1 MAPLER
7 LPDWAAVGAR
17 VAQARHALKLS
28 QADLGVRIGLGR
40 TAIARIEGG
49 NRTLSALELTDLARA
64 TDLPVDWFVT
74 ESPPVVASHRADRPG
89 ETTFADLR
97 VETLEREV
105 AQLRESGLLRPV
117 GNGLELQRVPR
128 NVEEAEN
135 VALLVRAHLG
145 CETDGPIDLGAAATD
160 LNLYAYTLDL
170 RGDHV
175 DGAYVVIDEGTGVAL
190 IDGRNPSARRRFTLA
205 HEIGHHVF
213 QDEYALDSYLDT
225 DTERIVSAFA
235 IHLLLPR
242 EVLERQWNEIGGP
255 ADHRKAAIV
264 IGAEYRVSWTALCTH
279 LVNMDLLERNA
290 GEALRQNPPRRA
302 EYIEHGVSIAEEL
315 TPPSV
320 PLPVQQAV
328 LRGYRRHRL
337 GAERTIALLH
347 GTISEE
353 ELPDREEIP
362 LGALAGELRG
372 AAW

>member
-17 VAQARHALKLS
+17 VAQARRALKLS
-28 QADLGVRIGLGR
+28 QAELGDRIGLGR
-40 TAIARIEGG
+40 TVIARIEGG
-49 NRTLSALELTDLARA
+49 NRTLSALELADLARA
-64 TDLPVDWFVT
+64 TNLPVDWFVT
-74 ESPPVVASHRADRPG
+74 ESPPVVASHRADRLG

-97 VETLEREV
+97 VETLAREV
-105 AQLRESGLLRPV
+105 AQLREADLLRPA
-117 GNGLELQRVPR
+117 GTGLELQGVPR

-145 CETDGPIDLGAAATD
+145 CETDGPIDLGAAAAD
-160 LNLYAYTLDL
+160 LNLYAYTLEL
-170 RGDHV
+170 PGDHV

-190 IDGRNPSARRRFTLA
+190 INGRNPSARRRFTLA

-213 QDEYALDSYLDT
+213 QDEYELDLLYLDT
-225 DTERIVSAFA
+225 DTERIVNAFA

-290 GEALRQNPPRRA
+290 GEALRQNPPHHA
-302 EYIEHGVSIAEEL
+302 EYIEIGVSTVEEL

-328 LRGYRRHRL
+328 LRGYRSHRL
-337 GAERTIALLH
+337 GAGRTIALLH
-347 GTISEE
+347 GTLSEE
-353 ELPDREEIP
+353 ELPDQDEIP
-362 LGALAGELRG
+362 VEALAGELRG
-372 AAW
+372 A